1 MSLSESINIV
11 MLFAF
16 Y

>member
-11 MLFAF
+11 MLFAS